1 MGRSVLI
8 LDGRTFLARVSL
20 RQGKWPSAAVRLWR
34 LRLGPLGVRETQTSL
49 HSAKALLLR
58 KALLFHSAK
67 ALLHLLDLLLL
78 LLDLLLLLLILSFE
92 IF

>member
-20 RQGKWPSAAVRLWR
+20 AAVRLWR

-78 LLDLLLLLLILSFE
+78 LLDLLLLLLVLSFE